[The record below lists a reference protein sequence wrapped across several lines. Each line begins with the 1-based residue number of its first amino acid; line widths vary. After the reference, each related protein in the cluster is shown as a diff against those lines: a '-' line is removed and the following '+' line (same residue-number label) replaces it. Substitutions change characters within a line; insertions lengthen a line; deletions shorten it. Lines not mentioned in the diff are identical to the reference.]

1 MDGDG
6 WLGEQK
12 RRTSLQ
18 GPGERRERISRDG
31 GEQAQGTAWAIPVS
45 RSAKTAQ
52 RFSPRLRIRHAGR
65 SHPRGKAAP
74 FQDVGLV
81 RGSLVQLR
89 SGWRLQLV
97 QVRVE
102 FEDNQEREID
112 TEDTPCWARVSLS
125 TVEFLVC
132 LECLEFKRQ
141 V

>member
-1 MDGDG
+1 MAWGTETQNKPPG
-6 WLGEQK
+6 ARGE
-12 RRTSLQ
+12 
-18 GPGERRERISRDG
+18 RERISRDG

-102 FEDNQEREID
+102 FGDNQIKREID

-132 LECLEFKRQ
+132 LECLEFKEQ